1 MTAEDE
7 IECENC
13 GETISQET
21 QKCPNCGDDQT
32 VETDDLYEHDKI
44 EKAMEALDMIDDE
57 SYQVKGGD
65 SSSLVERIKELAPD
79 DLQKREKKTPLRSEV
94 EREDIDDKEK
104 DEGEVEELEE
114 EMEELEEEME
124 EVVEYECPLCGTT
137 VSEDDKECPGCGA
150 VFQE

>member
-1 MTAEDE
+1 MSAEEE

-13 GETISQET
+13 GEMIPPET
-21 QKCPNCGDDQT
+21 EECPNCGEDQT
-32 VETDDLYEHDKI
+32 VENDNLYEHDKI

-65 SSSLVERIKELAPD
+65 SSSLVERLKELAPD
-79 DLQKREKKTPLRSEV
+79 DLQKREKRTPLRSEV
-94 EREDIDDKEK
+94 EREELDYK
-104 DEGEVEELEE
+104 DMDEE
-114 EMEELEEEME
+114 EAEELEEEME

-137 VSEDDKECPGCGA
+137 VSEDDEECPGCGA